1 MNIKSYSGVIASV
14 VASTVLAVPAQAANV
29 QVQGLEVRPGNG
41 GLELELNFTDNDGDI
56 LSPPSVS
63 TTQRDRTL
71 ITEIANANLDLAN
84 GQKIFTQDNPLPGIE
99 RLEVTE
105 PTPGNV
111 RIVALGSEGAPTG
124 ELLSQDGDSILLNV
138 AAIAPTE
145 TAQTSQPQV
154 TTRIIEPPMLAQN
167 NSNNQNNNLLQP
179 TSPVPPFLPRAS
191 APPVGDI
198 SVSTIDST
206 AGNYVNLQTNAVVPR
221 LVLKDAPIE
230 DVMSLLA
237 RSSGLNIVVG
247 GDVRTVT
254 EGELPPVVT
263 LDMENAPVQDVFN
276 YVLML
281 GNLNA
286 VRNGNTIFVG
296 RQLPYAVA
304 PRITRSFRLNQ
315 ATPEE
320 ARCFLLT
327 GDSSV
332 SEVINESRETETSEA
347 AFSLDAEG
355 SSVPTSRTQS
365 TAISREVERTCART
379 PTEAE
384 VARGLISRFSTLDIL
399 TDARLNALTLSGD
412 PRTIE
417 MASNFLQQLDARRR
431 QVAVNVKVIDVTL
444 EGNRSISSD
453 IKLLLEDR
461 IGISAGDGIIISP
474 NDLSRTSS
482 IFGEFNPDSIVV
494 ERGNENV
501 SLGSQLDVFDALES
515 GAARVI
521 EDASGQII
529 AEYINDDGTIRR
541 LGLGTITNPVARG
554 TNFVGSLVAGLLRNT
569 TSKIIA
575 DPTLV
580 IQESQT
586 GELRITEQIIN
597 SVNVEVVNNNN
608 QNGNPTFLA
617 TPELAEVG
625 LIVPVT
631 VENIDDNGFITLN
644 ITSEVSTVGDEQEFE
659 SGVGINNTL
668 RLKRQSVL
676 NSGSVRLR
684 DDQTLILAGAI
695 DERDIVTTSKVPILG
710 DIPILGSLF
719 RSTSRENSRRELL
732 FIITPQIIDDS
743 QDAMWGYGYQPSETA
758 QQMLENNRFPTR

>member
-14 VASTVLAVPAQAANV
+14 VASTVLAAPAQAANV

-99 RLEVTE
+99 RLEITE

-167 NSNNQNNNLLQP
+167 NPNNQNNNLLQP

-247 GDVRTVT
+247 GDVRTVA

-332 SEVINESRETETSEA
+332 SEVINESREIETSEA

-365 TAISREVERTCART
+365 TATSRQVERTCART
-379 PTEAE
+379 PTESE
-384 VARGLISRFSTLDIL
+384 VARGLFSQFNTLDIL

-417 MASNFLQQLDARRR
+417 VASNFLQQLDARRR
-431 QVAVNVKVIDVTL
+431 QVAVNVKIIDVTL
-444 EGNRSISSD
+444 EGNRSIASD
-453 IKLLLEDR
+453 IKLLLDDR
-461 IGISAGDGIIISP
+461 VGFDAETGIILSP
-474 NDLSRTSS
+474 N
-482 IFGEFNPDSIVV
+482 GEARQILGTGTL
-494 ERGNENV
+494 ER
-501 SLGSQLDVFDALES
+501 A
-515 GAARVI
+515 
-521 EDASGQII
+521 
-529 AEYINDDGTIRR
+529 
-541 LGLGTITNPVARG
+541 LGLGTIIDSSGPGNSLLQVPGGTQGNPDIRDRRTNLA
-554 TNFVGSLVAGLLRNT
+554 GSLIAGLIEQGT
-569 TSKIIA
+569 AKIIA
-575 DPTLV
+575 DPTLI

-597 SVNVEVVNNNN
+597 SVNVEVVSGTDNTA
-608 QNGNPTFLA
+608 PTFLA
-617 TPELAEVG
+617 EPELAEVG

-631 VENIDDNGFITLN
+631 VESIDDNGFVTLN
-644 ITSEVSTVGDEQEFE
+644 ITSEISTAGDVQQFE
-659 SGVGINNTL
+659 SGIGIDNTVT
-668 RLKRQSVL
+668 LKRQSIL
-676 NSGSVRLR
+676 NSGTVRLR
-684 DDQTLILAGAI
+684 DNQTLVLAGAI

-710 DIPILGSLF
+710 DIPIIGSLF

-732 FIITPQIIDDS
+732 FIITPQILDDS
-743 QDAMWGYGYQPSETA
+743 QDATWGYGYQPSETA